1 VVVVASHDDQY
12 TEGSERVKES
22 GYIGLVVSNTDK
34 VVLSSNVMTRVVGTT
49 ILSYSML

>member
-1 VVVVASHDDQY
+1 MVVVASHDDQY

-34 VVLSSNVMTRVVGTT
+34 VVLSSNVMTRVVGMT
-49 ILSYSML
+49 ILSHSTL